1 MRMVDRNSCGH
12 CSYFNG
18 EIEDGEQFCDD
29 LETYVDAKGFSCNRF
44 KLREEETE

>member
-1 MRMVDRNSCGH
+1 MDSDCCGY

-29 LETYVDAKGFSCNRF
+29 LETYVYAKRFSCNRF
-44 KLREEETE
+44 KRREEEAE